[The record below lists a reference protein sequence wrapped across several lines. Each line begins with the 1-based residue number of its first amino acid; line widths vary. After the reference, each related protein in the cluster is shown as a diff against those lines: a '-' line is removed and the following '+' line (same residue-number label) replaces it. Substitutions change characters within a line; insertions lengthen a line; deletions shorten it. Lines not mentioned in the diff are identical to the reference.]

1 MADNYAEWKGR
12 MAELDSVIAKMGGK
26 VLVIRKLDG
35 IAEFENKLILNP
47 PRNGEVAPELDDYF
61 DRLSTKLFGITRD
74 DTRFKFPD
82 SFHSLIEG
90 TEEWWQIQS
99 SADQHERH
107 FVTDDSAD
115 DEAVS
120 TLLILGVDFRDE
132 RGDPLRC
139 TKLFGRQVTAA
150 VMKIAG
156 LLPDADAVELK
167 SLESKLEKEAQL
179 HLARRGKKN
188 GTGASRQDA
197 VSNGHDSSCSL
208 LKDG

>member
-1 MADNYAEWKGR
+1 M
-12 MAELDSVIAKMGGK
+12 
-26 VLVIRKLDG
+26 IRRLDG
-35 IAEFENKLILNP
+35 IAEFENKLLLDP
-47 PRNGEVAPELDDYF
+47 PRNGEIAPELDDYF

-82 SFHSLIEG
+82 SFPRLIEG
-90 TEEWWQIQS
+90 TEEWWRIQS
-99 SADQHERH
+99 SADQHGGH
-107 FVTDDSAD
+107 FVTDDCTD

-120 TLLILGVDFRDE
+120 TLLAMGVDFRDE

-167 SLESKLEKEAQL
+167 SWESKLEKEAQL
-179 HLARRGKKN
+179 HLARRGKRLDYERAL
-188 GTGASRQDA
+188 TEQASPVTCGFQRES
-197 VSNGHDSSCSL
+197 VLHD
-208 LKDG
+208 G